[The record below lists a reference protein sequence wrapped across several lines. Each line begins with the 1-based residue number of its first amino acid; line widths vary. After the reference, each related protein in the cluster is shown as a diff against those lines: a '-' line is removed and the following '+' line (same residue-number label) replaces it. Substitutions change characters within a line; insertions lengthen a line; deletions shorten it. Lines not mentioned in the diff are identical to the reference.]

1 MVATQIQCV
10 SGAFPISKPR
20 PPAAPDPVQLS
31 NAQSAAN
38 IATAREQQRL
48 NLIGTSGPQ
57 GTTRYVA
64 DPTQPG
70 GYRQETTLSPLE
82 QQNYERSTGV
92 YGSAL
97 DTAGQQIG
105 RVNTALGQ
113 GLNTEGLPELQGY
126 NAPDFDRQRFEDSV
140 YASQTR
146 RLDPQFQRLERS
158 QDARLAAQG
167 LGANSEATRNL
178 RSDFARDRTDAYG
191 EAANQAIQ
199 AGGAEQSRA
208 IQQAIAGG
216 TFGNQA
222 RTQGLQERAYVQN
235 QPLQQLQALL
245 GTGQVG
251 MPQGIQYSPTGVGQT
266 DVLGANAM
274 SLGQQNANYNAR
286 MQQQGGLMSGLF
298 GLGSAG
304 IGAYGA
310 ISAARQQPSDRRL
323 KRNIK
328 RVGTMANGLPVYEYR
343 YVWGRKRHVGVMAQ
357 DVLKAGIDAVV
368 RHWTGFLMVDYGK
381 L

>member
-1 MVATQIQCV
+1 V
-10 SGAFPISKPR
+10 SKPR
-20 PPAAPDPVQLS
+20 PPAAPDPVALA
-31 NAQSAAN
+31 NAQSTAN
-38 IATAREQQRL
+38 TATAREQQRL
-48 NLIGTSGPQ
+48 NMVNTSGPQ
-57 GTTRYVA
+57 GTVRYIA
-64 DPTQPG
+64 DPSAPG
-70 GYRQETTLSPLE
+70 GYRQETALSPLE

-113 GLNTEGLPELQGY
+113 GLNTEGLPQLQGY
-126 NAPDFDRQRFEDSV
+126 NAPDFDRQRFEDLV

-178 RSDFARDRTDAYG
+178 RTDFARDRADAYG

-251 MPQGIQYSPTGVGQT
+251 MPQGIQYSPTGIGQT
-266 DVLGANAM
+266 DVIGAQ
-274 SLGQQNANYNAR
+274 SLATQAQQNAYKTQAG
-286 MQQQGGLMSGLF
+286 MFSDVLGGLF
-298 GLGSAG
+298 KLGSAG
-304 IGAYGA
+304 ITA
-310 ISAARQQPSDRRL
+310 SDRRL
-323 KRNIK
+323 KRDVK
-328 RVGTMANGLPVYEYR
+328 LVGIMANGLPVYEYR
-343 YVWGRKRHVGVMAQ
+343 YVWGRKRHIGVMAQ

>member
-1 MVATQIQCV
+1 MV
-10 SGAFPISKPR
+10 
-20 PPAAPDPVQLS
+20 
-31 NAQSAAN
+31 NA
-38 IATAREQQRL
+38 
-48 NLIGTSGPQ
+48 SGPT
-57 GTTRYVA
+57 GAVRYVE
-64 DPTQPG
+64 DPTAPG
-70 GYRQETTLSPLE
+70 GYRQETSLSPGE
-82 QQNYERSTGV
+82 QQNYDRSTSV

-126 NAPDFDRQRFEDSV
+126 NSPDFDRQRFEDSV

-146 RLDPQFQRLERS
+146 RLDPQFDRLERS

-167 LGANSEATRNL
+167 LGANSDATRSL
-178 RSDFARDRTDAYG
+178 RQDFARDRNDAY
-191 EAANQAIQ
+191 AAARDQAIQ
-199 AGGAEQSRA
+199 AGGSEQSRA
-208 IQQAIAGG
+208 VQNAIAGG

-266 DVLGANAM
+266 DVLGANAL
-274 SLGQQNANYNAR
+274 SQQQRNANYQAQIGQQNA
-286 MQQQGGLMSGLF
+286 LMSGLF
-298 GLGSAG
+298 QLGGAA
-304 IGAYGA
+304 IGA
-310 ISAARQQPSDRRL
+310 SDRRL
-323 KRNIK
+323 KRDIK

-343 YVWGRKRHVGVMAQ
+343 YVWGRKRHIGVMAQ

>member
-1 MVATQIQCV
+1 M
-10 SGAFPISKPR
+10 SKPR
-20 PPAAPDPVQLS
+20 PPAAPDPVQLA
-31 NAQSAAN
+31 NAQSSAN
-38 IATAREQQRL
+38 TATAREQQRL
-48 NLIGTSGPQ
+48 NMVNTSGPQ
-57 GTTRYVA
+57 GSVRYVA
-64 DPTQPG
+64 DPSAPG
-70 GYRQETTLSPLE
+70 GYRQETMLSPGE
-82 QQNYERSTGV
+82 QQNYDRSTAV
-92 YGSAL
+92 YGGAL
-97 DTAGQQIG
+97 DTAGQQLG
-105 RVNTALGQ
+105 RVNQALGQ
-113 GLNTEGLPELQGY
+113 GLNMEGLPELQGF

-146 RLDPQFQRLERS
+146 RLDPQFDRMERS

-178 RSDFARDRTDAYG
+178 RQDFERDRADAYG
-191 EAANQAIQ
+191 EARNQSIQ

-235 QPLQQLQALL
+235 QPLAQLQALL

-274 SLGQQNANYNAR
+274 SLNQQNQNYQAR
-286 MQQQGGLMSGLF
+286 LQQQGGLMSGLF

-304 IGAYGA
+304 LGA
-310 ISAARQQPSDRRL
+310 
-323 KRNIK
+323 
-328 RVGTMANGLPVYEYR
+328 
-343 YVWGRKRHVGVMAQ
+343 WGMRG
-357 DVLKAGIDAVV
+357 
-368 RHWTGFLMVDYGK
+368 
-381 L
+381 

>member
-1 MVATQIQCV
+1 
-10 SGAFPISKPR
+10 
-20 PPAAPDPVQLS
+20 
-31 NAQSAAN
+31 
-38 IATAREQQRL
+38 
-48 NLIGTSGPQ
+48 
-57 GTTRYVA
+57 
-64 DPTQPG
+64 
-70 GYRQETTLSPLE
+70 
-82 QQNYERSTGV
+82 
-92 YGSAL
+92 
-97 DTAGQQIG
+97 
-105 RVNTALGQ
+105 
-113 GLNTEGLPELQGY
+113 
-126 NAPDFDRQRFEDSV
+126 
-140 YASQTR
+140 
-146 RLDPQFQRLERS
+146 
-158 QDARLAAQG
+158 
-167 LGANSEATRNL
+167 
-178 RSDFARDRTDAYG
+178 
-191 EAANQAIQ
+191 
-199 AGGAEQSRA
+199 
-208 IQQAIAGG
+208 
-216 TFGNQA
+216 
-222 RTQGLQERAYVQN
+222 
-235 QPLQQLQALL
+235 
-245 GTGQVG
+245 

>member
-1 MVATQIQCV
+1 M
-10 SGAFPISKPR
+10 SKPR
-20 PPAAPDPVQLS
+20 PPAAPDPVQLA

-38 IATAREQQRL
+38 TATAREQQRL
-48 NLIGTSGPQ
+48 NMVNTSGPQ
-57 GTTRYVA
+57 GTVRYIA
-64 DPTQPG
+64 DPSAPG
-70 GYRQETTLSPLE
+70 GYRQETALSPLE

-178 RSDFARDRTDAYG
+178 RSDFARDRADAYG

-266 DVLGANAM
+266 DVLAANQM
-274 SLGQQNANYNAR
+274 SQNQLNQNYQARVGQQNA
-286 MQQQGGLMSGLF
+286 LMSGLF
-298 GLGSAG
+298 SLGSAG
-304 IGAYGA
+304 IGA
-310 ISAARQQPSDRRL
+310 SDRRL
-323 KRNIK
+323 KRDIK

-343 YVWGRKRHVGVMAQ
+343 YVWGRKRHIGVMAQ

>member
-1 MVATQIQCV
+1 V
-10 SGAFPISKPR
+10 SKPR
-20 PPAAPDPVQLS
+20 PPAAPDPVQLA
-31 NAQSAAN
+31 NAQASAN
-38 IATAREQQRL
+38 TRTAQEQQRL
-48 NLIGTSGPQ
+48 NMVNTSGPQ
-57 GTTRYVA
+57 GSVRYVA
-64 DPTQPG
+64 DPSAPG
-70 GYRQETTLSPLE
+70 GYRQETMLSPGE
-82 QQNYERSTGV
+82 QQNYDRSTAV
-92 YGSAL
+92 YGGAL
-97 DTAGQQIG
+97 DTAGQQLG
-105 RVNTALGQ
+105 RVNQALGQ
-113 GLNTEGLPELQGY
+113 GLNMEGLPELQGF

-146 RLDPQFQRLERS
+146 RLDPQFDRMERS

-178 RSDFARDRTDAYG
+178 RQDFERDRADAYG
-191 EAANQAIQ
+191 EARNQSIQ

-235 QPLQQLQALL
+235 QPLAQLQALL

-266 DVLGANAM
+266 DVIGAQ
-274 SLGQQNANYNAR
+274 SLATQAQQNAYRTQSGTFNE
-286 MQQQGGLMSGLF
+286 MMGGLF
-298 GLGSAG
+298 RLGSAG
-304 IGAYGA
+304 I
-310 ISAARQQPSDRRL
+310 AASDRRL
-323 KRNIK
+323 KRDIK
-328 RVGTMANGLPVYEYR
+328 RVGAMANGLPVYEYR
-343 YVWGRKRHVGVMAQ
+343 YVWGRKRHTGVMAQ
-357 DVLKAGIDAVV
+357 DVLKMGIDAVV

>member
-1 MVATQIQCV
+1 
-10 SGAFPISKPR
+10 
-20 PPAAPDPVQLS
+20 
-31 NAQSAAN
+31 
-38 IATAREQQRL
+38 
-48 NLIGTSGPQ
+48 
-57 GTTRYVA
+57 
-64 DPTQPG
+64 
-70 GYRQETTLSPLE
+70 
-82 QQNYERSTGV
+82 
-92 YGSAL
+92 
-97 DTAGQQIG
+97 
-105 RVNTALGQ
+105 VNTALGQ

-178 RSDFARDRTDAYG
+178 RTDFARDRADAYG

-251 MPQGIQYSPTGVGQT
+251 MPQGIQYSPTGIAQT
-266 DVLGANAM
+266 DVLGAQGLA
-274 SLGQQNANYNAR
+274 QNQLNQNYQAR
-286 MQQQGGLMSGLF
+286 MGQNNALMSGLF
-298 GLGSAG
+298 SLGSAG
-304 IGAYGA
+304 IGAYPFRG
-310 ISAARQQPSDRRL
+310 P
-323 KRNIK
+323 
-328 RVGTMANGLPVYEYR
+328 GG
-343 YVWGRKRHVGVMAQ
+343 
-357 DVLKAGIDAVV
+357 
-368 RHWTGFLMVDYGK
+368 
-381 L
+381 